1 MARPSL
7 GAKIYIVSQD
17 ESSWDEEAR
26 SAREAGAEHIIIYL
40 EYPPGNGRLR
50 ERQLRRLRNLLKG
63 KKLLLETPSSWPLL
77 ITPHEGLFRLS
88 LEELK
93 ETLKLAPALG
103 AELCILHGGAAPF
116 QVGAEAAERLREGLR
131 ELAPLARELGLTLA
145 VENLARGYPAKAG
158 ELEEALALA
167 PGLKLSLDLAQ
178 ARTGGAGEEPV
189 ELLQRFAGRVIQV
202 ALGPREKFELFLPH
216 LEGVGFLTLD
226 CPPALGG
233 PSGPESERWGL
244 LREGLARLQAA
255 FGGA

>member
-26 SAREAGAEHIIIYL
+26 SAREAGAEHIAIYL
-40 EYPPGNGRLR
+40 EYPLGNGRLR

-63 KKLLLETPSSWPLL
+63 KRLLLEAPSSWPSL
-77 ITPHEGLFRLS
+77 ITSHEGLFRLS

-93 ETLKLAPALG
+93 ESLKIAPALG
-103 AELCILHGGAAPF
+103 AELCIFRGGRAPF
-116 QVGAEAAERLREGLR
+116 KVGAEAAERLREGLH
-131 ELAPLARELGLTLA
+131 ELSSLARELDLTLA
-145 VENLARGYPAKAG
+145 IENLARGYPSRAG

-178 ARTGGAGEEPV
+178 ARAGGEEPV
-189 ELLQRFAGRVIQV
+189 ELLRRLAGTGRLARVV
-202 ALGPREKFELFLPH
+202 LGPGEEPEPLRGH

-226 CPPALGG
+226 FPPGAL
-233 PSGPESERWGL
+233 PEIERWGL
-244 LREGLARLQAA
+244 VREGLLRLKAA
-255 FGGA
+255 LEGA